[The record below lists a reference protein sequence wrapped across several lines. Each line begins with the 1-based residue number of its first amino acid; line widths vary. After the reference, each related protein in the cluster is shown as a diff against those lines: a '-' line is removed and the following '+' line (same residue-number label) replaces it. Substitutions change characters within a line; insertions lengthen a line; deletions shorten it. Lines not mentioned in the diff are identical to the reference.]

1 MVSRR
6 GCWPNTTCYLT
17 ASLSGMRSHFSL
29 VVNQSCPVLIARPW
43 VLFKYLDQVGHSF
56 KDQAISDRT
65 LWKNLLSSGRWTLDV
80 PTCHLERAELQ
91 EEAKL
96 FGWSRFISTFTFN
109 TFPNDSGPFWPVA
122 VIRGSPR
129 GFPALLGWKRH
140 LNRNNILDSTF
151 SSFSRCFLFRMKQA
165 SKLGRRVGRSYPCA
179 V

>member
-1 MVSRR
+1 MVSSRGRR
-6 GCWPNTTCYLT
+6 LKYICLSSCL
-17 ASLSGMRSHFSL
+17 SLAWSHFSP
-29 VVNQSCPVLIARPW
+29 VVNQSCPASFCKTLSFV
-43 VLFKYLDQVGHSF
+43 KYNNESLGHSTQ
-56 KDQAISDRT
+56 DQAISDRT

-109 TFPNDSGPFWPVA
+109 TFPYDSGPFWPVA

-151 SSFSRCFLFRMKQA
+151 SSISRYFLFRKKQA
-165 SKLGRRVGRSYPCA
+165 SKLGRRAGQSYPCA